1 MRTGRTATSGSSTGR
16 SLSSP
21 GTRTKRYANTF
32 GETRIL
38 EIRGTSKAS
47 FAQELSRLN
56 GSRCAWHTQGLDSGK
71 KEGTIPLH
79 KAQARLVSGGDASSL
94 LPRQFEVDT
103 PEVTLIVKTLERDDA
118 TVRPR
123 LLSLSPSLRL
133 SVSFVRQREGHS
145 IGCWL
150 CGRWVLAVDAKLWVL
165 IAAVGEPD
173 QLRLGRRAAAD
184 PARLCWLL
192 AWALCGGSV
201 ALPSA
206 GRWLGGGMAGG
217 EESWGGCL
225 LLCLPGCVRR

>member
-56 GSRCAWHTQGLDSGK
+56 ESCCAWHTQGLDSGK

-118 TVRPR
+118 TVRPDSSLR
-123 LLSLSPSLRL
+123 LPLCVSPSLSFGRDFSWSLYRL
-133 SVSFVRQREGHS
+133 S
-145 IGCWL
+145 
-150 CGRWVLAVDAKLWVL
+150 ALWSL
-165 IAAVGEPD
+165 
-173 QLRLGRRAAAD
+173 
-184 PARLCWLL
+184 
-192 AWALCGGSV
+192 
-201 ALPSA
+201 SA
-206 GRWLGGGMAGG
+206 G
-217 EESWGGCL
+217 C
-225 LLCLPGCVRR
+225 